1 MILLQ
6 HLHFVFPEVSFW
18 NLKQSHALNSYFC
31 IMLVHINQCAVAML
45 FSTFHFSIQL
55 TVMLWV
61 FPRSFSGR
69 YYRGCHPRSTLASSL
84 YFWED
89 YCQNKWSLPVTASF
103 ELEKYGILPH
113 VLGTKD
119 MLKIKICTGKFT
131 SQWINTFTNDKPTN
145 TKKFYISGRCDLC
158 LW

>member
-1 MILLQ
+1 MYFLK
-6 HLHFVFPEVSFW
+6 FVFLESQAISCFI
-18 NLKQSHALNSYFC
+18 SYFC
-31 IMLVHINQCAVAML
+31 IELVHINQCAIAML
-45 FSTFHFSIQL
+45 FSTLHFCIQL
-55 TVMLWV
+55 TVMQWV
-61 FPRSFSGR
+61 FSKIFSGR
-69 YYRGCHPRSTLASSL
+69 YHRECHPRSTLASS
-84 YFWED
+84 FIHFMVMHHSWAD

-113 VLGTKD
+113 VLKTKD